1 MTFLSLGN
9 IAAGLPRPA
18 PFRMSRHAAAAHQ
31 QKRQRDSVLIP
42 HSVRREARNLDSVSL
57 FGLMRRFSACDAAG
71 SVGRARPW
79 CEHAQPSAKRAHVFF
94 MNAMQLGKTSLNV
107 AIFHGS
113 PHQHRHW
120 YLLPRDETR

>member
-42 HSVRREARNLDSVSL
+42 HSVRREARDLDSVSL
-57 FGLMRRFSACDAAG
+57 FGLMLLEA
-71 SVGRARPW
+71 SVGHAHGASTRSRAR
-79 CEHAQPSAKRAHVFF
+79 
-94 MNAMQLGKTSLNV
+94 NAPMS
-107 AIFHGS
+107 S
-113 PHQHRHW
+113 S
-120 YLLPRDETR
+120 